1 MNQFLRT
8 YALDDIHVRSG
19 GDGRTVEAYAAIFN
33 TEAPIEDQDG
43 HYREMIA
50 PTAFAKTLAER
61 GTRFGVFFNHAR
73 TIDGFPSDRFSVPLG
88 RPLEIRADAKGLLT
102 VTRYSQTDLADQI
115 LESIRSGAITAQSFS
130 GAYVKSRPQ
139 RPPRGGYRM
148 ASNGDLQLV
157 TRMEIAMREYGPAAL
172 AAYEGADIIGVR
184 SLGALLGLNET
195 QRLALL
201 QHLGGATLLEPG
213 RPLSATPS
221 RAGDLVEEPREHSA
235 RPMSLR
241 TRVHAARIARG
252 ISECT
257 NGNQARGGDPHPSG
271 DDRD

>member
-1 MNQFLRT
+1 MTFLRT
-8 YALDDIHVRSG
+8 YLLDDIHVRSG

-33 TEAPIEDQDG
+33 TEAPISDQDG

-61 GTRFGVFFNHAR
+61 GTNFGVFFNHAR
-73 TIDGFPSDRFSVPLG
+73 TIDGFPSDRYSMPLG
-88 RPLEIRADAKGLLT
+88 KPLEIRADGKGLLT
-102 VTRYSQTDLADQI
+102 VTRYSQTDLADEV
-115 LESIRSGAITAQSFS
+115 LESIRSGAITSQSFS
-130 GAYVKSRPQ
+130 GIYVKSTPR

-148 ASNGDLQLV
+148 GASGDLTLV
-157 TRMEIAMREYGPAAL
+157 TRSEIAMREYGPAAL
-172 AAYEGADIIGVR
+172 HGAYEDAAILGVR
-184 SLGALLGLNET
+184 SALLGLNET

-201 QHLGGATLLEPG
+201 QHLGGTTPLEPDL
-213 RPLSATPS
+213 PTTATPLG
-221 RAGDLVEEPREHSA
+221 AGDPAEEPHQHSA
-235 RPMSLR
+235 RSMSLR